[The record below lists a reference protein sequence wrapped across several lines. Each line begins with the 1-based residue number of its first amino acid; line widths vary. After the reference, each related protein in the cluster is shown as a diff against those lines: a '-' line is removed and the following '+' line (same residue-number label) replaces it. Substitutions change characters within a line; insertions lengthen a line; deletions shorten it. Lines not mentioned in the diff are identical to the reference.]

1 MKKLFVSFVIGAL
14 LMSCSN
20 PNGKSWNEY
29 GLKGRVKTC
38 KHTGS
43 QVNYV
48 NGEYVRTGNVRD
60 NIYEFNSDG
69 LIVKFCMINS
79 SELLKKLSFSIHY
92 KYDENG
98 VLLETENFSYD
109 GTFSSKTLY
118 KYNGVLLMET
128 NSYDDFNY
136 KFKQET
142 FSYDGNGLLLSQ
154 HLYRNS
160 SLKEYSKYSYRN
172 GSLFLKKVY
181 DAKYNTL
188 RYASRYEDGKEVIRE
203 STAGENMHISY
214 NENDLPS
221 FIKNGKFYMDLFNM
235 SSDDIVEVVGFS
247 DAFYEYKYD
256 SHGNWIE
263 KVEFVGEGKIP
274 MRLEQRVITYY

>member
-1 MKKLFVSFVIGAL
+1 MKKLFVPLVLGL
-14 LMSCSN
+14 LLISCSN

-29 GLKGRVKTC
+29 GLKGHVKTC
-38 KHTGS
+38 KHIGS
-43 QVNYV
+43 RVDYV
-48 NGEYVRTGNVRD
+48 NGEYVRTGNIID

-69 LIVKFCMINS
+69 LIVKFCIVNS
-79 SELLKKLSFSIHY
+79 DELLNKLSFSIHY

-118 KYNGVLLMET
+118 KYNGTLLMET

-142 FSYDGNGLLLSQ
+142 FNYDSNGLLLNQ
-154 HLYRNS
+154 YLYRDS
-160 SLKEYSKYSYRN
+160 SLKEYCEYSYRY

-188 RYASRYEDGKEVIRE
+188 RFASRYENGKEVVRE
-203 STAGENMHISY
+203 LTTGDNMYIYY

-221 FIKNGKFYMDLFNM
+221 SIRNGKLYMNSFDV
-235 SSDDIVEVVGFS
+235 SSDDIVQVEGFS
-247 DAFYEYKYD
+247 DASYEYKYD
-256 SHGNWIE
+256 SYGNWIE

-274 MRLEQRVITYY
+274 MRLEQRIITYY